1 MSGKNIFL
9 GLLLLAIVA
18 AILALRP
25 ESPDAEIARNLARKA
40 NLAESTRSIESPGIF
55 RISDS
60 LIAERD
66 SVGDTWMLSQG
77 NYSTLVDLP
86 FAPPRDGFFPAGEP
100 VDDTDQRTNPG
111 YLGADA
117 CAECHRDRHKGFVET
132 AHHLTSGRVVPGGI
146 RGHFDG
152 PGSGLATN
160 DAALSFEMRNLEDR
174 LVQTVS
180 YDDWRLDIPMD
191 VFTGSAKS
199 GQTMLYWHGDGLY
212 QTHVS
217 YLTKVDSWIKS
228 PGYDDT
234 VAVYSRAIRDSC
246 LECHITFIKRKQ
258 APNFYHRDSAVL
270 GISCERCHGP
280 GEAHVQHHQK
290 FPEEKTS
297 KHIIQPSD
305 LTRQQQ
311 LEICAQCHSG
321 SFKLLS
327 DAFSFVPGQKL
338 SDHHKAIESSASGAS
353 GVHTSNQLTRISMSK
368 CFQQSEMTCTT
379 CHNPHENQRGNTKAF
394 TQACFQCHQVEHCG
408 MSAELGNKIVDD
420 CIRCHMPLAKNAD
433 MQGAGADLLS
443 VEMVDHYIRVVKE
456 QP

>member
-1 MSGKNIFL
+1 MSGKTILL
-9 GLLLLAIVA
+9 GLTSGAIIA
-18 AILALRP
+18 LFLWLRP
-25 ESPDAEIARNLARKA
+25 ESEDAEIARNLARKA
-40 NLAESTRSIESPGIF
+40 NRAKSTTATETPEIF

-66 SVGDTWMLSQG
+66 SVGDTWILSQG
-77 NYSTLVDLP
+77 DYATLVDLP
-86 FAPPRDGFFPAGEP
+86 FTPPRDGVLPAGKT
-100 VDDTDQRTNPG
+100 VDDTDQRSNPG

-117 CAECHRDRHKGFVET
+117 CAECHRDHHNGFVET

-146 RGHFDG
+146 RGHFNG
-152 PGSGLATN
+152 PSSRLATS
-160 DAALSFEMRNLEDR
+160 DAALSFELSEREEL
-174 LVQTVS
+174 LVQSVS
-180 YDDWRLDIPMD
+180 YDDWQLDIPMD

-212 QTHVS
+212 QAHVS
-217 YLTKVDSWIKS
+217 YLTKIDAWIKS

-234 VAVYSRAIRDSC
+234 VAVYSRVIRDSC
-246 LECHITFIKRKQ
+246 LECHITYIDRKQ
-258 APNFYHRDSAVL
+258 PPNFYHRDSAVF

-280 GEAHVQHHQK
+280 GEAHVQHHQQ
-290 FPEEKTS
+290 FPEETIS

-321 SFKLLS
+321 PFKLLS
-327 DAFSFVPGQKL
+327 DAFSFVPGQNL
-338 SDHHKAIESSASGAS
+338 SDHHQAIESNASGAS
-353 GVHTSNQLTRISMSK
+353 GVHTSNQLTRISMSE

-394 TQACFQCHQVEHCG
+394 TEACLQCHQVEHCG
-408 MSAELGNKIVDD
+408 MSAELGNKIADD
-420 CIRCHMPLAKNAD
+420 CIGCHMPLAKNAD

-443 VEMVDHYIRVVKE
+443 VEMVDHYIRVVKDE
-456 QP
+456 P